1 MLNAVVFG
9 GILHKQ
15 KCVQIQERGTRMDR
29 QIKILH
35 LGDLH
40 LDSPFSGISGEE
52 ASKKNA
58 ELRRVFSDAINYAK
72 AKRADIVLL
81 CGDLFDRE
89 YYSPQTIGLLKREIS
104 GFPECRFVISPGNHD
119 PYSAH
124 SPYKTVTL
132 PENCYVFKSEQIS
145 CISFPELD
153 TDVYGYAFTSSH
165 YTARPLNGFKVADV
179 SRLNLLCA
187 HADIGVSDSV
197 YAPISEKELAESGLD
212 YAALGH
218 IHNWDKLNK
227 ATVSAE
233 FTASNGEALYTYS
246 GCIAG
251 RDHGEQGK
259 KGGVFI
265 TAELCG
271 GKKRMDVRRITFCP
285 WIYKDLKIN
294 VSGISNIGELADA
307 VIKNTG
313 EDGGIRKRYHRVVLS
328 GRSGFNISESELETA
343 IRDRA
348 SDGDEFKVCNEALP
362 PLDHAELDGDYTL
375 KGVFYRL
382 LKPRLQSDDP
392 EESRLAHT
400 ALEMGL
406 IALDGGDPWDAV
418 QF

>member
-1 MLNAVVFG
+1 MG
-9 GILHKQ
+9 
-15 KCVQIQERGTRMDR
+15 R
-29 QIKILH
+29 QIRILH

-58 ELRRVFSDAINYAK
+58 ELRRVFSDAISYAK
-72 AKRADIVLL
+72 AERADIVLL

-89 YYSPQTIGLLKREIS
+89 YYSAQTIELLKRELS

-119 PYSAH
+119 PYSEH
-124 SPYKTVTL
+124 SPYKTASL
-132 PENCYVFKSEQIS
+132 PGNCCVFESEKIS
-145 CISFPELD
+145 RISFPELD

-165 YTARPLNGFKVADV
+165 YTAEPLNGFRVADMGK
-179 SRLNLLCA
+179 LNLLCA
-187 HADIGVSDSV
+187 HADIGTSDSV

-218 IHNWDKLNK
+218 IHNWEKLKK

-233 FTASNGEALYTYS
+233 FTASRGEALYMYS

-271 GKKRMDVRRITFCP
+271 GKKKIDVKRITFCP
-285 WIYKDLKIN
+285 WIYRD
-294 VSGISNIGELADA
+294 VSVKVNGLFDTGALAEA
-307 VIKNTG
+307 VIRSTG
-313 EDGGIRKRYHRVVLS
+313 EDGGMRKRYLRVVLS
-328 GRSGFNISESELETA
+328 GRSAFNISESELEA
-343 IRDRA
+343 AVRERA
-348 SDGDEFKVCNEALP
+348 SEGDVIRICNEALP
-362 PLDHAELDGDYTL
+362 PLEHSELDGDHTL

-392 EESRLAHT
+392 EEARLANM

-418 QF
+418 QA